1 MASSRGS
8 NAMSSSADVSSA
20 VGGAELTFAARGGRT
35 VLVDSHVRAPVALVR
50 PFPLADG
57 GQLVQLITIGPGL
70 CGGDRLRIQIAVET
84 GARVVLTTPAATRVL
99 SMDDGQH
106 AEQRVELAVAAGA
119 TLEYYPAITI
129 PFPDSS
135 FRQTIS
141 VSARNGARVG
151 VLETWALG
159 RAARDEYLGFR
170 SLSSRATLEVGGK
183 LLYADATE
191 LNPGRDRLA
200 GAGMLARRRYLA
212 SGFWFGVTLPEEA
225 PGAVDNSDILVA
237 MAQSTPAVA
246 YLRALA
252 STAPTLE
259 TTLSGAAARIAA
271 AWEQTPV
278 SLTRFR
284 C

>member
-1 MASSRGS
+1 
-8 NAMSSSADVSSA
+8 MSSSADVSSA
-20 VGGAELTFAARGGRT
+20 VGGAALTFAARGGRT

-99 SMDDGQH
+99 SMDAGQH
-106 AEQRVELAVAAGA
+106 SEQRVELAVAAGA

-135 FRQTIS
+135 FRQTIN
-141 VSARNGARVG
+141 VSARDGARVG

-159 RAARDEYLGFR
+159 RTARDEYLGFR
-170 SLSSRATLEVGGK
+170 SLSSRATLEVGGE

-212 SGFWFGVTLPEEA
+212 SGFWFGITLPEEA
-225 PGAVDNSDILVA
+225 PAVDNRDVLVA
-237 MAQSTPAVA
+237 MAQSTPGVA

-252 STAPTLE
+252 SNAPALE

>member
-8 NAMSSSADVSSA
+8 NATSSSADVSSA
-20 VGGAELTFAARGGRT
+20 VGGATLTFAARGGRT

-70 CGGDRLRIQIAVET
+70 CGGDRLCIYIAAET

-99 SMDDGQH
+99 SMDAGQH
-106 AEQRVELAVAAGA
+106 AEQCVDLRVAAGA
-119 TLEYYPAITI
+119 TVEYYPAITI
-129 PFPDSS
+129 PFPDSA

-141 VSARNGARVG
+141 VDAAEGARVG

-159 RAARDEYLGFR
+159 RTARAEYLAFR
-170 SLSSRATLEVGGK
+170 SLSSRTTLEVDGE
-183 LLYADATE
+183 LLYAEATE
-191 LNPGRDRLA
+191 LDPSRDRLT
-200 GAGMLARRRYLA
+200 GAGVLAQRRYLA
-212 SGFWFGVTLPEEA
+212 SGFWFGVRLPEDA
-225 PGAVDNSDILVA
+225 PASVDDNDVLVA

-252 STAPTLE
+252 SDATSLE
-259 TTLSGAAARIAA
+259 TTLGGAAARIAA
-271 AWEQTPV
+271 AWEHAPV
-278 SLTRFR
+278 SFARFR